1 MAENRIRCIKKYNRE
16 EENEMEKKNSRKIII
31 GGVILAALVALFFV
45 CYTLFAP
52 KAAAGSKN
60 ITIEV
65 LSKEG
70 TSTVYDVS
78 TDAEYLRQAMEEAD
92 GLEFAGEDSEYGMT
106 ILEVNGEKADYN
118 VDGAYWSILV
128 NGEYGNY
135 GTDAQI
141 VTDGDAFQI
150 VYTVMK

>member
-1 MAENRIRCIKKYNRE
+1 
-16 EENEMEKKNSRKIII
+16 MEKKNSKKIII
-31 GGVILAALVALFFV
+31 GGIILAALVALFFV

-135 GTDAQI
+135 GADAQI